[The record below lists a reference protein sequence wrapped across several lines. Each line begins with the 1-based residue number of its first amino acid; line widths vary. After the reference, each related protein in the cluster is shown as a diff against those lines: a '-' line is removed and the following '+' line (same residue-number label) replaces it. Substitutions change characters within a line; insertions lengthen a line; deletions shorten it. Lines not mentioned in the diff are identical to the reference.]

1 MNLQFFGPSAK
12 LHHIGLAMKQIS
24 NQYLDQEEITEDPI
38 QRVKVGF
45 VSIADASIE
54 LIQPI
59 NDQSP
64 INTSLE
70 KGNKFVHLCF
80 EVDDIHESL
89 RCAALHQ
96 FKVIH
101 RPVPAI
107 AFSNRNIAWVYHRE
121 WGLFELLERN
131 MTTNENS

>member
-1 MNLQFFGPSAK
+1 MNLQLFGPSAK
-12 LHHIGLAMKQIS
+12 LHHIGLAVNQIDS
-24 NQYLDQEEITEDPI
+24 QYLDQEEITEDPI

-54 LIQPI
+54 LIQPL

-64 INTSLE
+64 IHNSLK

-89 RCAALHQ
+89 SCAESHQ
-96 FKVIH
+96 FKVIQQ
-101 RPVPAI
+101 PVPAA
-107 AFSNRNIAWVYHRE
+107 AFANRKIAWVYHRE
-121 WGLFELLERN
+121 WGLFELLERDR
-131 MTTNENS
+131 TI